1 MLFLGLISADDAL
14 CHALAEQLRQNGQWQ
29 HTVFGS
35 LETALATWGESL
47 PPLLFWDAESA
58 PATEELADFFAARLT
73 SQRPTPLLL
82 VLGSLS
88 PSLEKTGVTEVFL
101 RPLRLGHLLTRLQ
114 FYQRLLQQA
123 PDAAWKIGPW
133 LFSPRARKL
142 SSEDGTETVRLTDK
156 EAAVLEYLYT
166 AQSAVPREEI
176 LAAIWG
182 YGAHIDTHTLETHI
196 YRLRRK
202 LMCENTTMNDVFIT
216 DDGGY
221 AIHPSWRSP

>member
-14 CHALAEQLRQNGQWQ
+14 CHALAEQLRQNSQWQ

-35 LETALATWGESL
+35 LETALATWGETL

-58 PATEELADFFAARLT
+58 PATEELTDFFAARLT
-73 SQRPTPLLL
+73 AQRPTPLLL
-82 VLGSLS
+82 VLGSFS
-88 PSLEKTGVTEVFL
+88 SSLEKTGVTEVFL

-123 PDAAWKIGPW
+123 PDATWRIGPW
-133 LFSPRARKL
+133 LFSPRARRL
-142 SSEDGTETVRLTDK
+142 SLENGEDSLRLTDK

-166 AQSAVPREEI
+166 ADSVVPREEI

-182 YGAHIDTHTLETHI
+182 YGARIDTHTLETHI

-202 LMCENTTMNDVFIT
+202 LIRDNTLPNDVFIT
-216 DDGGY
+216 DGGGY
-221 AIHPSWRSP
+221 SIHPSWRGS